1 MNSNPFKNGEFDI
14 YLSYYRIFL
23 NSFLSMKQIFTLFL
37 FLFSISLFAQAPPN
51 DDCDF
56 IVDLGVAPFCP
67 EGIFYS
73 NTDATPSD
81 VLPGSEAPLDCN
93 SIGEPQTDVWFYFTA
108 VDTILDYTIT
118 LTGLDNPDNGE
129 SAIVNPVIVVY
140 RGEGPC
146 DEMEQ
151 LQCAAANIGDS
162 DIELIFDT
170 ALTPGAEYYM
180 RIFDYSVTG
189 TPNSGAFQLC
199 VDETIT
205 PPNLCDNIVTTDC
218 SGEIYDCG
226 GPDGDY
232 TSNENFTLTI
242 SPEGGAACITLSLLY
257 YNIDAFGDAI
267 SFYDGPTAS
276 GAPISVISGG
286 QNGDNTGG
294 ACFQASASSGS
305 LTMQFTSDG
314 FTEFE
319 GFHAI
324 WECSD
329 EPCIENAQM
338 TLTNTDITEEQ
349 IAEIVTTPQSQVT
362 VTSINCADGAYGTFE
377 NADNTDL
384 GLGKGLVLSTGQI
397 LNTPD
402 IFTSSINQPAN
413 DFASN
418 ANGFGGD
425 DDLTFLSGFNTNDA
439 CIIELEVFAN
449 TNQLNFEYVFGSE
462 EYPEF
467 VGGSVNDVFAFLA
480 SGPGIV
486 GDPGLNGQLNMAV
499 LPNGTAVTIN
509 DVNDAQNNEFY
520 RNNEFSN
527 NVVYDGLTS
536 DFQGIKKSLT
546 ATVDVIPCN
555 TYNLKLGIADGGD
568 SVFDSGVFISEITG
582 GIPTVS
588 VDYQNGIQ
596 YLVEE
601 CTNAPDEVVI
611 DIGQALDQDQAF
623 EVIISGTA
631 TAGIDYD
638 LIIPPVIIFLAGD
651 TVQTFPITTL
661 TDGIPE
667 GTENILITLRANF
680 GCGDIV
686 LSELEIEIEDA
697 LAVEIFAGTDTTFV
711 CTDSCVIMDVL
722 GAPNYIWTPS
732 DQFDPPNVFNPE
744 ICPTESQLIYV
755 VGFLGVCT
763 AVDSVWIEVVDPTL
777 AIESMDVL
785 NICEG
790 DSVTLTAN
798 NNVGDANLIWT
809 PGDGSILDPT
819 QGTVEASPILT
830 TTYTATVEVAGCVA
844 SDEVTVNVDPFDFPE
859 VIDDAIICQN
869 STIQLAPAIP
879 NTTTQFVWTPDLALT
894 PNNMTSGVF
903 ATPDVTTTY
912 TVTAD
917 SENGF
922 CPQSESVTITVVP
935 ADVDVENV
943 LPIEICL
950 GESIE
955 IIASSTH
962 SDLVTWTPAETLEPA
977 TGTTV
982 TATPTETTTYIA
994 NLEVSGCI
1002 VADTI
1007 TVRVDSLPASALVEL
1022 IPDEEFYCEGE
1033 IITMVFPTYEPA
1045 NFSDIEHSWTPDTG
1059 LESPDSLWNLVI
1071 TALETTTYTRVTTN
1085 HACEVTEEVLINVVE
1100 VEDLILVA
1108 TPETIC
1114 PGEEV
1119 QFQVTSEAELG
1130 EITWNTG
1137 MTLSC
1142 DDCPDPTA
1150 NPTGSATIF
1159 ATSETADGSCPLT
1172 SNTINITVE
1181 AEPTLALP
1189 MDFEICLGEDI
1200 SIASNNNS
1208 STIVWTDETGTVISN
1223 NSTLEASPTM
1233 TTTYTAT
1240 ASNGVCDDA
1249 VQSVTVVVET
1259 EEPTLE
1265 LDASDFL
1272 LCEGESVDLTAVTN
1286 SGSSETT
1293 VVWST
1298 GDNAAT
1304 ISTIP
1309 GSTTTYTATYTT
1321 CVGEATAEIT
1331 IEVEP
1336 DFVIDSTT
1344 AVPNI
1349 VFAGEDVTLSV
1360 FHTPVTIN
1368 GVMYDW
1374 TLFGANVSNEGPI
1387 TTVESP
1393 QYQSTGNPAED
1404 SIAQN
1409 ILYTVFIT
1417 SEAGC
1422 EHSIQGSFDILNSV
1436 FEVPNVFTPNGD
1448 GTNDFFFPIATGS
1461 NTVTDFRV
1469 FNRWGQPVYE
1479 NETPLTGWDGN
1490 FKEKPSSADVYA
1502 YVVKYTN
1509 ALGVEE
1515 TAIGDVTLVR

>member
-1 MNSNPFKNGEFDI
+1 
-14 YLSYYRIFL
+14 
-23 NSFLSMKQIFTLFL
+23 MKQIFTLFL

-118 LTGLDNPDNGE
+118 LTGLDNPDTGE
-129 SAIVNPVIVVY
+129 SAITNPVIVVY

-146 DEMEQ
+146 EDMEQ
-151 LQCAAANIGDS
+151 LQCAAANIGDN
-162 DIELIFDT
+162 DVELVFDS

-189 TPNSGAFQLC
+189 TPNYGSFQLC
-199 VDETIT
+199 VDETEV
-205 PPNLCDNIVTTDC
+205 PPNLCEDIVTTEC
-218 SGEIYDCG
+218 SGEIFDCG

-232 TSNENFTLTI
+232 MSNEDFTLTI
-242 SPEGGAACITLSLLY
+242 SPEGGAACITMSLLY

-267 SFYDGPTAS
+267 TFYDGPSAT

-319 GFHAI
+319 GFHAV

-362 VTSINCADGAYGTFE
+362 VTNIDCADGAYGTFE
-377 NADNTDL
+377 GADNTDL
-384 GLGKGLVLSTGQI
+384 GLSRGLVLSTGQI
-397 LNTPD
+397 LTNPD
-402 IFTSSINQPAN
+402 IFTSSINQPAS

-418 ANGFGGD
+418 DNGFEGD
-425 DDLTFLSGFNTNDA
+425 DDLTFLSGVTTQDA
-439 CIIELEVFAN
+439 CIVELEVFAN

-467 VGGSVNDVFAFLA
+467 VGGGVNDVFAFLA
-480 SGPGIV
+480 SGPGIT

-499 LPNGTAVTIN
+499 LPNGTAVTID
-509 DVNDAQNNEFY
+509 DVNDALNNEFY

-536 DFQGIKKSLT
+536 DFQGVKKSLT

-568 SVFDSGVFISEITG
+568 GVFDSGVFISEITG

-601 CTNAPDEVVI
+601 CTSSPDEVVI
-611 DIGQALDQDQAF
+611 DIGQPLDVDQDF
-623 EVIISGTA
+623 EVIISGSA
-631 TAGIDYD
+631 TQSIDYD
-638 LIIPPVIIFLAGD
+638 LVIPPVITFPAGD
-651 TVQTFPITTL
+651 TVQTFPITTI

-667 GTENILITLRANF
+667 GTENIFITLRANF

-686 LSELEIEIEDA
+686 LSELEIQIEDA
-697 LAVEIFAGTDTTFV
+697 LDVEIFAGSDTTFV
-711 CTDSCVIMDVL
+711 CTDSCVVMSVE
-722 GAPNYIWTPS
+722 GAPNYVWTPS
-732 DQFDPPNVFNPE
+732 DVFDIPNIANPT
-744 ICPTESQLIYV
+744 ICPTESQMVTV

-763 AVDSVWIEVVDPTL
+763 AVDEVWIEVVDPTL
-777 AIESMDVL
+777 AIETNDVL
-785 NICEG
+785 DICEG
-790 DSVTLTAN
+790 TSVTLTAN

-819 QGTVEASPILT
+819 QGTVDATPLVT

-844 SDEVTVNVDPFDFPE
+844 SDNITVNVDPFDFPE
-859 VIDDAIICQN
+859 VIADTTICQN
-869 STIQLAPAIP
+869 SSIQLAPDIP
-879 NTTTQFVWTPDLALT
+879 NSTTQFTWTPDIALA
-894 PNNMTSGVF
+894 PNNMASGPI
-903 ATPDVTTTY
+903 ATPDETTTY
-912 TVTAD
+912 TVFAD
-917 SENGF
+917 SQNGF

-935 ADVDVENV
+935 ADVDVTNA

-950 GESIE
+950 GESVDIT
-955 IIASSTH
+955 ASSTH
-962 SDLVTWTPAETLEPA
+962 SDMVTWTPSETLEPA
-977 TGTTV
+977 TGINV

-994 NLEVSGCI
+994 NLQISGCD
-1002 VADTI
+1002 VSDTI

-1022 IPDEEFYCEGE
+1022 IPQEEFYCEGE
-1033 IITMVFPTYEPA
+1033 IITMVFPAYEPA
-1045 NFSDIEHSWTPDTG
+1045 NYSDIEHSWTPNTG

-1071 TALETTTYTRVTTN
+1071 TAVETTTYIRETTN
-1085 HACEVTEEVLINVVE
+1085 HACSVTEEVTINVVQT
-1100 VEDLILVA
+1100 EDLILTA
-1108 TPETIC
+1108 NPETIC

-1119 QFQVTSEAELG
+1119 QFNLTSVAELG
-1130 EITWNTG
+1130 GITWNTG
-1137 MTLSC
+1137 LSLSC
-1142 DDCPDPTA
+1142 DDCIDPTA
-1150 NPTGSATIF
+1150 NPTGSATIS
-1159 ATSETADGSCPLT
+1159 ATSETEDGSCPLN
-1172 SNTINITVE
+1172 SNVINIVVE
-1181 AEPTLALP
+1181 PEPTLNIEPASL
-1189 MDFEICLGEDI
+1189 DICLGENAVLD
-1200 SIASNNNS
+1200 ANNNS
-1208 STIVWTDETGTVISN
+1208 TSITWTDEAGNVISN
-1223 NSTLEASPTM
+1223 ASVLDVSPTM

-1240 ASNGVCDDA
+1240 ASNGVCEDA

-1259 EEPTLE
+1259 EEPTLS
-1265 LDASDFL
+1265 LDASDLL
-1272 LCEGESVDLTAVTN
+1272 LCEGEAVDLTATTN
-1286 SGSSETT
+1286 SGNPETT

-1298 GDNAAT
+1298 GDDAAT
-1304 ISTIP
+1304 INTTP

-1360 FHTPVTIN
+1360 FHTPTVN
-1368 GVMYDW
+1368 PMYEW
-1374 TLFGANVSNEGPI
+1374 TMAGNNVSLEGPT

-1393 QYQSTGNPAED
+1393 QYNESGNPEQD
-1404 SIAQN
+1404 TLPQNVDYSI
-1409 ILYTVFIT
+1409 FIV

-1422 EHSIQGSFDILNSV
+1422 EHTLNGTFSILNSV
-1436 FEVPNVFTPNGD
+1436 FAVPNVFTPNGD
-1448 GTNDFFFPIATGS
+1448 MTNDFFYPIATGA
-1461 NTVTDFRV
+1461 NTVLDFRV

-1479 NETPLTGWDGN
+1479 NETPMTGWDGN
-1490 FKEKPSSADVYA
+1490 FKEKPAPADVYA

-1509 ALGVEE
+1509 ALGEEE
-1515 TAIGDVTLVR
+1515 TVTGDVTLVR

>member
-1 MNSNPFKNGEFDI
+1 
-14 YLSYYRIFL
+14 
-23 NSFLSMKQIFTLFL
+23 MKQIFTLFL
-37 FLFSISLFAQAPPN
+37 FLISISLFAQAPPN

-81 VLPGSEAPLDCN
+81 VLPGSEAPIDCN
-93 SIGEPQTDVWFYFTA
+93 SLGEPQTDVWFYFTA

-118 LTGLDNPDNGE
+118 LTGLDNPDTGE
-129 SAIVNPVIVVY
+129 SAITNPVIVVY

-146 DEMEQ
+146 EEMEQ
-151 LQCAAANIGDS
+151 LQCEAANIGDNNV
-162 DIELIFDT
+162 ELVFDT
-170 ALTPGAEYYM
+170 ELTPGAEYYM

-199 VDETIT
+199 VDETEV
-205 PPNLCDNIVTTDC
+205 PPNLCENIVTDEC
-218 SGEIYDCG
+218 SGEIFDCG

-232 TSNENFTLTI
+232 MSNENFTLTI
-242 SPEGGAACITLSLLY
+242 TPEGGAACITMSLLY

-267 SFYDGPTAS
+267 TFYDGPTAT
-276 GAPISVISGG
+276 GTPISVISGG

-319 GFHAI
+319 GFHAV

-338 TLTNTDITEEQ
+338 TLTNTDITNEQ

-362 VTSINCADGAYGTFE
+362 VTNINCADGAYGTFE
-377 NADNTDL
+377 GADNTDL
-384 GLGKGLVLSTGQI
+384 GLGRGLVLSTGQI
-397 LNTPD
+397 LDND
-402 IFTSSINQPAN
+402 NIFTSSINQPAS

-418 ANGFGGD
+418 DNGFDGD
-425 DDLTFLSGFNTNDA
+425 DDLAFLSGFGTFDA
-439 CIIELEVFAN
+439 CIVELEVFAN

-467 VGGSVNDVFAFLA
+467 VGGTVNDVFAFLA
-480 SGPGIV
+480 SGPGIT
-486 GDPGLNGQLNMAV
+486 GDPGLNGQLNMAT

-509 DVNDAQNNEFY
+509 DVNDALNNEFY

-536 DFQGIKKSLT
+536 DFQGVKKSLT

-568 SVFDSGVFISEITG
+568 GVFDSGVFISEITG

-601 CTNAPDEVVI
+601 CTSLPDEVVI
-611 DIGQALDQDQAF
+611 DIGQALDTDQTF
-623 EVIISGTA
+623 EVIIGGTA
-631 TAGIDYD
+631 EQGIDYD
-638 LIIPPVIIFLAGD
+638 LVIPPTITFLAGD
-651 TVQTFPITTL
+651 TIQTFPITTL

-686 LSELEIEIEDA
+686 LSELEIQIEDA
-697 LAVEIFAGTDTTFV
+697 LAVEIFAGADTTFV
-711 CTDSCVIMDVL
+711 CTDSCVIMDVI
-722 GAPNYIWTPS
+722 GAPNYVWTPS
-732 DQFDPPNVFNPE
+732 DQFDPPNVPNPQ
-744 ICPTESQLIYV
+744 ICPTESQLVYV

-763 AVDSVWIEVVDPTL
+763 AIDSVQIEVVNPTL
-777 AIESMDVL
+777 AIETNDVL
-785 NICEG
+785 DICEG
-790 DSVTLTAN
+790 SSVSLTAD
-798 NNVGDANLIWT
+798 NNVGDANLMWT

-819 QGTVEASPILT
+819 LGTIEATPLVT

-844 SDEVTVNVDPFDFPE
+844 SDEVTVNVDPFDFPD
-859 VIDDAIICQN
+859 VIEDATICQN
-869 STIQLAPAIP
+869 SSIQLAPPIL
-879 NTTTQFVWTPDLALT
+879 NTTTQFTWTPDVALAPDNT
-894 PNNMTSGVF
+894 VAGVI
-903 ATPDVTTTY
+903 ATPDETTTY
-912 TVTAD
+912 TVFAD

-922 CPQSESVTITVVP
+922 CPQSESVTITVIP
-935 ADVDVENV
+935 ADVDVTNA

-950 GESIE
+950 GESVDIT
-955 IIASSTH
+955 ATSTH
-962 SDLVTWTPAETLEPA
+962 SDLVTWTPSETLEPA

-994 NLEVSGCI
+994 NLEVSGCS

-1022 IPDEEFYCEGE
+1022 IPEEEFYCEGE

-1045 NFSDIEHSWTPDTG
+1045 NFSDIEHSWTPNTG

-1071 TALETTTYTRVTTN
+1071 SAVETTTYVRETTN
-1085 HACEVTEEVLINVVE
+1085 HACSVTEEVFINVVE
-1100 VEDLILVA
+1100 TEDLILTV

-1119 QFQVTSEAELG
+1119 QFELTSVADLG
-1130 EITWNTG
+1130 GITWNTNPEG
-1137 MTLSC
+1137 LNLSC
-1142 DDCPDPTA
+1142 DDCPNPTA
-1150 NPTGSATIF
+1150 NPNVTVDVS
-1159 ATSETADGSCPLT
+1159 ATSETEEGSCPLN
-1172 SNTINITVE
+1172 SNVVTVTVE
-1181 AEPTLALP
+1181 PEPTLNVTASLSS
-1189 MDFEICLGEDI
+1189 ICLG
-1200 SIASNNNS
+1200 ATTTLNANNAFS
-1208 STIVWTDETGTVISN
+1208 DVVWTDETGNTISN
-1223 NSTLEASPTM
+1223 ASVFDVMPTV

-1240 ASNGVCDDA
+1240 ASNGICDDA
-1249 VQSVTVVVET
+1249 VQSITINVDT
-1259 EEPTLE
+1259 EEPTIE

-1272 LCEGESVDLTAVTN
+1272 LCQGEEVSLTAVTN
-1286 SGSSETT
+1286 GDSGSTL
-1293 VVWST
+1293 WST
-1298 GDNAAT
+1298 GEVGAS
-1304 ISTIP
+1304 ISPSPNET
-1309 GSTTTYTATYTT
+1309 STFTAVYTNS
-1321 CVGEATAEIT
+1321 CGVEATAEIT
-1331 IEVEP
+1331 IDVEP

-1344 AVPNI
+1344 AVPDT
-1349 VFAGEDVTLSV
+1349 VFAGENVTLSV
-1360 FHTPVTIN
+1360 FHTVTVGPMYEWTMN
-1368 GVMYDW
+1368 GN
-1374 TLFGANVSNEGPI
+1374 NVSIEGPI
-1387 TTVESP
+1387 TVVESP
-1393 QYQSTGNPAED
+1393 QYDGEGEEPQSVNY
-1404 SIAQN
+1404 S
-1409 ILYTVFIT
+1409 VFIT

-1422 EHSIQGSFDILNSV
+1422 NHSIQGEFFILNSI

-1448 GTNDFFFPIATGS
+1448 ETNDFFYPIATGA
-1461 NTVTDFRV
+1461 NTIIDFRV
-1469 FNRWGQPVYE
+1469 FNRWGQPMYE
-1479 NETPLTGWDGN
+1479 NETPMTGWDGN
-1490 FKEKPSSADVYA
+1490 FKEKPAPADVYA
-1502 YVVKYTN
+1502 YVVKYIN
-1509 ALGVEE
+1509 ALGEE
-1515 TAIGDVTLVR
+1515 VTAIGDVTLVR

>member
-1 MNSNPFKNGEFDI
+1 
-14 YLSYYRIFL
+14 
-23 NSFLSMKQIFTLFL
+23 MKQTFTLFL

-51 DDCDF
+51 DDCDM
-56 IVDLGVAPFCP
+56 IIDLGNAPFCP

-118 LTGLDNPDNGE
+118 LTGLDNPDTGE
-129 SAIVNPVIVVY
+129 SAITNPVIVVY

-151 LQCAAANIGDS
+151 LQCSAANIGDNNV
-162 DIELIFDT
+162 ELIFDT

-199 VDETIT
+199 VDET
-205 PPNLCDNIVTTDC
+205 PPVVDFCESIISTDC
-218 SGEIYDCG
+218 SGEIFDCG

-232 TSNENFTLTI
+232 EANSDYTLTI
-242 SPEGGAACITLSLLY
+242 TPEGGAGCITLSLLY

-267 SFYDGPTAS
+267 SFYDGPTAT

-294 ACFQASASSGS
+294 ACFQASATSGS
-305 LTMQFTSDG
+305 LTMQFTTDG

-319 GFHAI
+319 GFHAV

-329 EPCIENAQM
+329 DPCIENAQM

-362 VTSINCADGAYGTFE
+362 VTNISCADGAYGTFE
-377 NADNTDL
+377 GADNTDL
-384 GLGKGLVLSTGQI
+384 GIGKGLVLSTGQI
-397 LNTPD
+397 LDND
-402 IFTSSINQPAN
+402 DLFTSSINQPAS

-418 ANGFGGD
+418 NNGFDGD
-425 DDLTFLSGFNTNDA
+425 DDLSFLSGFGTFDA
-439 CIIELEVFAN
+439 CIVELEVFAN

-467 VGGSVNDVFAFLA
+467 VGGTVNDVFAFLA

-486 GDPGLNGQLNMAV
+486 GDPGLNNQLNMAV

-509 DVNDAQNNEFY
+509 DVNDAQNNQFY

-536 DFQGIKKSLT
+536 DFQGVKKSLT
-546 ATVDVIPCN
+546 ASVDVIPCN
-555 TYNLKLGIADGGD
+555 TYTLKLGIADGGD
-568 SVFDSGVFISEITG
+568 GVYDSGVFISEITG

-601 CTNAPDEVVI
+601 CTSSPDEVVI
-611 DIGQALDQDQAF
+611 DIGQPLDQDQTF

-631 TAGIDYD
+631 IQGIDYD
-638 LIIPPVIIFLAGD
+638 LVIPPTITFPAGD
-651 TVQTFPITTL
+651 SIQTFEITTL

-667 GTENILITLRANF
+667 GTETVLVTLRANF
-680 GCGDIV
+680 GCGDII
-686 LSELEIEIEDA
+686 LSELEIQIEDA
-697 LAVEIFAGTDTTFV
+697 LDVEIFTGSDTTFV
-711 CTDSCVIMDVL
+711 CTDSCVVMDVL
-722 GAPNYIWTPS
+722 GAPNYIWSPS
-732 DQFDPPNVFNPE
+732 ELFDVPNIANPT
-744 ICPTESQLIYV
+744 ICPTESQMVTV

-763 AVDSVWIEVVDPTL
+763 AVDEVWIEVVDPTL
-777 AIESMDVL
+777 AIESDDVL
-785 NICEG
+785 NICQG
-790 DSVTLTAN
+790 DSVTLLAN

-819 QGTVEASPILT
+819 QGTVEASPLVT

-844 SDEVTVNVDPFDFPE
+844 SDEVIVNVDPFDFPE
-859 VIDDAIICQN
+859 VIEDTTICQN
-869 STIQLAPAIP
+869 STIQLAPAIL
-879 NTTTQFVWTPDLALT
+879 NTTTQFVWTPDVALT
-894 PNNMTSGVF
+894 PDNTASGVF
-903 ATPDVTTTY
+903 ATPDVTTIY

-917 SENGF
+917 SENGY

-935 ADVDVENV
+935 ADVDVDNPE
-943 LPIEICL
+943 PIEICL

-955 IIASSTH
+955 ITATSTH
-962 SDLVTWTPAETLEPA
+962 SDLVTWTPTETLNPA

-994 NLEVSGCI
+994 NLEVSGCV

-1022 IPDEEFYCEGE
+1022 IPQEEFYCEGE

-1045 NFSDIEHSWTPDTG
+1045 NFADIEHIWSPDTG
-1059 LESPDSLWNLVI
+1059 QESPDSLWNLVI

-1085 HACEVTEEVLINVVE
+1085 HACEVTEEVLINVVQT
-1100 VEDLILVA
+1100 EDLILAV
-1108 TPETIC
+1108 TPDLIC

-1119 QFQVTSEAELG
+1119 QFQLTSAADLG
-1130 EITWNTG
+1130 EITWNAEG
-1137 MTLSC
+1137 LNLSC
-1142 DDCPDPTA
+1142 DDCPDPNA
-1150 NPTGSATIF
+1150 NPTGSVMVSAMSST
-1159 ATSETADGSCPLT
+1159 EDGGCPLN
-1172 SNTINITVE
+1172 SNVVNIVVE
-1181 AEPTLALP
+1181 EAPILGITGNNA
-1189 MDFEICLGEDI
+1189 ICLGI
-1200 SIASNNNS
+1200 STTLNANAENATSV
-1208 STIVWTDETGTVISN
+1208 VWTDESGTVVSN
-1223 NSTLEASPTM
+1223 TGILEVSPTT
-1233 TTTYTAT
+1233 TTTYSVT

-1249 VQSVTVVVET
+1249 IASIEVTVDT
-1259 EEPTLE
+1259 DEPTLE

-1272 LCEGESVDLTAVTN
+1272 LCQGESVELTAITN
-1286 SGSSETT
+1286 GPDGTT

-1298 GDNAAT
+1298 GEDAAT
-1304 ISTIP
+1304 ISPTP
-1309 GSTTTYTATYTT
+1309 NSTTTYTAIYTNT
-1321 CVGEATAEIT
+1321 CDVEVMAEIT

-1368 GVMYDW
+1368 GAMYDW
-1374 TLFGANVSNEGPI
+1374 TVLGNSVSNQGPT
-1387 TTVESP
+1387 TTVVSP
-1393 QYQSTGNPAED
+1393 DYQVSGTDMDTLPQTIGY
-1404 SIAQN
+1404 SIV
-1409 ILYTVFIT
+1409 IV

-1422 EHSIQGSFDILNSV
+1422 QHSLQDSFFILNSA
-1436 FEVPNVFTPNGD
+1436 FEVPNIFTPNND
-1448 GTNDFFFPIATGS
+1448 EVNDFFFPIATGA
-1461 NTVTDFRV
+1461 NVVTEFRV

-1490 FKEKPSSADVYA
+1490 FKDKPAPADVYA
-1502 YVVKYTN
+1502 YVVKFTN
-1509 ALGVEE
+1509 SLGVEE